1 MFRAYS
7 VALSFNSWAFNLN
20 SALVIFLR
28 KRKINNNQKLEVLIT
43 NLPLI
48 KELKSSLTY
57 GEIVKVLEKNFN
69 IKLTSQEI
77 INFINRLSLK
87 HKEFD
92 NLVLLSE
99 VSRIEELENFAIE
112 FHKLFVVHKSIMNM
126 LPEVD
131 FEEIMITSN
140 NLIKLLEPEAMIY
153 SKRILR
159 LYDIPDE
166 LLIQQQDELLTVQP
180 INLTQMQNDIHHNF
194 HNEAK
199 KLMKDVIQNY
209 VTFLTQN
216 LAKVYKKEASLKN

>member
-7 VALSFNSWAFNLN
+7 VALNFNSGAFNLN

-153 SKRILR
+153 SKRLLR

-166 LLIQQQDELLTVQP
+166 LLIQQQAEFLTVQP

>member
-7 VALSFNSWAFNLN
+7 VALNFNSGAFNLN

-153 SKRILR
+153 SKRLLR

-166 LLIQQQDELLTVQP
+166 LLIQQQAEFLTVQP

-216 LAKVYKKEASLKN
+216 LAKVYKKEAKIS